1 MYKKKIIFFSLIIS
15 VFVLSQDKILFD
27 KRLFYKVANRE
38 TIWSVS
44 EINPNVIKI
53 DNITLNLKFIYYN
66 GYLSS
71 YEFDKNNEINYKTLT
86 LKKKE
91 TRNFEVV
98 SEEKIKIEKFDCI
111 KYTVKSDSRLF
122 EFFIS
127 KNKINNTSY
136 LYSILESKKTNVFK
150 PGLIIKINMHY
161 ESEPAFKS
169 FLTLEKIE
177 KIKQKELNNSI
188 DINAL
193 NESVS
198 TTEINSKNR
207 KLQTTKIIPN
217 S

>member
-1 MYKKKIIFFSLIIS
+1 MYKKIFTFFSLTIS
-15 VFVLSQDKILFD
+15 FFVLSQNKILFD
-27 KRLFYKVANRE
+27 NRLFYKIANRE

-44 EINPNVIKI
+44 EINPDIIKI

-86 LKKKE
+86 FQKKE
-91 TRNFEVV
+91 TRNFEVI
-98 SEEKIKIEKFDCI
+98 SEEKTKIDKFNCI
-111 KYTVKSDSRLF
+111 KYTVKSDRRLF

-136 LYSILESKKTNVFK
+136 LYSILESKKANVFK
-150 PGLIIKINMHY
+150 PGLIVKINMHY
-161 ESEPAFKS
+161 ESETVFKS
-169 FLTLEKIE
+169 FLTLGKIE
-177 KIKQKELNNSI
+177 KIKPKELNYSI

-193 NESVS
+193 NESLK

-207 KLQTTKIIPN
+207 KLQTSEIIPN
-217 S
+217 K